1 VAAVPMAPAELSPL
15 ALEGRAGRRR
25 QGGSHAVKLLQVMAL
40 TLMIFPSNAVI
51 HAVGGA
57 GYVAA
62 LVSYLILILY
72 VGYSLAG
79 LHNPLQYHTP
89 IRTALCAMWMA
100 TMASYLLMDRD
111 LLNQTQLTG
120 ADRWLLQLA
129 GVTGVVLVAS
139 ECLRSFEDIRRVMRA
154 LVWGMAF
161 CGLVAAMQF
170 FLHTDITPYLRK
182 LPGFSLNAAAGI
194 YGIESRGGVAR
205 VAGTGIDPIEMGVVA
220 GMIFPIALYLAMYD
234 RHRSLIS
241 RWLPVALIAVA
252 IPTSVSRSAIL
263 AVVISVGTLL
273 ISLQPGR
280 RMALMSA
287 IPVGLAVFFV
297 GAHHLIGTIESYFLA
312 GSNDN
317 SIQHRLNN
325 YPYVESLVRM
335 HPWFGQ
341 GGGTYYFTTQVNIF
355 DNQYLTTVVELGL
368 VGIVVL
374 AFYLLWPAIAALSAR
389 RLALTDS
396 TKQLCAVLAGAELAA
411 VICSGTFDSLSFPLF
426 VNVQALVAGLIGA
439 AWLLVRADARAV
451 RNAQALTMTSPET
464 TTWHVNGVS
473 VWRSP
478 AVNGAVKPDGGN

>member
-1 VAAVPMAPAELSPL
+1 MTALQLAPDELSPL
-15 ALEGRAGRRR
+15 ALDGPRGRRR
-25 QGGSHAVKLLQVMAL
+25 PARSHAVRLLQVMVL
-40 TLMIFPSNAVI
+40 TLFIFPSNAVI

-62 LVSYLILILY
+62 LVTYLMLILY
-72 VGYSLAG
+72 VGYSLVG

-89 IRTALCAMWMA
+89 VRTALCALWMA
-100 TMASYLLMDRD
+100 TMISYLLMDRS

-129 GVTGVVLVAS
+129 GVTAIVLVAS

-154 LVWGMAF
+154 MVWGMAF
-161 CGLVAAMQF
+161 CGLVAAIQF
-170 FLHTDITPYLRK
+170 WGHHDITPYLRK
-182 LPGFSLNAAAGI
+182 IPGFSLNAAAGI

-220 GMIFPIALYLAMYD
+220 GMILPIALYLAIYD

-241 RWLPVALIAVA
+241 RWLPVVFIAVA

-263 AVVISVGTLL
+263 AALISVGTFI
-273 ISLQPGR
+273 ISMQPR
-280 RMALMSA
+280 MRMAAFSA
-287 IPVGLAVFFV
+287 IPVALGVMFV
-297 GAHHLIGTIESYFLA
+297 AAHHLIGTLETYFLA
-312 GSNDN
+312 GSADN
-317 SIQHRLNN
+317 SIEHRLNN
-325 YPYVESLVRM
+325 YPYVESLVRL

-374 AFYLLWPAIAALSAR
+374 AFYLVWPALAALSAR

-411 VICSGTFDSLSFPLF
+411 VLCSGTFDSLSFPLF
-426 VNVQALVAGLIGA
+426 VNVQALVIGLTGA
-439 AWLLVRADARAV
+439 AWLLVRADVRAV
-451 RNAQALTMTSPET
+451 KKAQALTAARPQTS
-464 TTWHVNGVS
+464 TWHVNGVS

-478 AVNGAVKPDGGN
+478 ALNGAVKPDGGN